1 MENQINY
8 LLDTNIWLER
18 LLDQEHAAI
27 VKKLLDAIPSNNLLI
42 SDFSLHSI
50 GVILNRLKKLSV
62 FDDFVN
68 DLFST
73 GYVTCLNLEPIDNLK
88 ISKLIKEK
96 GFDYDDSYQVL
107 VSQKYDIQIVTFD
120 GDFKEKGIKTLS
132 PKEAI
137 EKFKRTIK

>member
-8 LLDTNIWLER
+8 LVDTNIWLES
-18 LLDQEHAAI
+18 LLDQEQAEI
-27 VKKLLDAIPSNNLLI
+27 VKKFLDTIPSNNLSI

-50 GVILNRLKKLSV
+50 GVILNRLKKLNV

-73 GYVTCLNLEPIDNLK
+73 GNVACLNLEPIDNLEV
-88 ISKLIKEK
+88 SKLIKSK
-96 GFDYDDSYQVL
+96 GLDYDDSYQVI
-107 VSQKYDIQIVTFD
+107 VSQKFEIQIVTFD
-120 GDFKEKGIKTLS
+120 GDFKEKGFKTLS

-137 EKFKRTIK
+137 EKFKKIKK